1 MEHISFLPSS
11 EREAQKFLVKHSHAL
26 RRRQRGSCGRV
37 IVVCI
42 APSTRVRERTKPY
55 AEKPT
60 EGWMEMES
68 RQQRGLTG
76 TTEEEEDYFILDH
89 EHHQSQ
95 FIMAKSQYGTWK
107 DATHQSNP
115 LHDHESA
122 RVILQNE
129 KRAAWERERRGSGYM
144 REQRSLSSPSVYLW
158 KKSVPTIGIVE

>member
-1 MEHISFLPSS
+1 
-11 EREAQKFLVKHSHAL
+11 
-26 RRRQRGSCGRV
+26 
-37 IVVCI
+37 
-42 APSTRVRERTKPY
+42 
-55 AEKPT
+55 
-60 EGWMEMES
+60 MEMES

-76 TTEEEEDYFILDH
+76 TTEEEEGYFLLDS
-89 EHHQSQ
+89 EHQSQ

-144 REQRSLSSPSVYLW
+144 REQRSPLRPRPRLSIYGKSRFPRLELLNEGRMW
-158 KKSVPTIGIVE
+158 KPILHT